1 MWRRHRIPILMNH
14 RRLAAVLFLLV
25 PALSAQRTIRVP
37 AEQASINAAYA
48 AAVSGDTILVAPG
61 EYRESLLIQGKNV
74 VLRSEEGPA
83 RTTIRGNGNQ
93 PVLQIQGSAITRA
106 TRIEGFT
113 VTGGRGSS
121 EGGGFFVQSGA
132 APVISRNIIE
142 NNTYC
147 GAGGGVACGFA
158 SPRIEFN
165 LIRNNRQFGCSGG
178 TGGAGVSVRGS
189 SSAEIVGNIIE
200 DNVHQTSSGGGI
212 GLFASGLTLVQGNLV
227 RRNQAV
233 FAGGIYGANMD
244 AELLIQN
251 IVVENQASR
260 GAGVELGGGA
270 TAVRMIGNTIA
281 NNIGGSAMFVFQLN
295 SGFRFYNNLIAG
307 SHGTAL
313 IEASR
318 MPSTTP
324 QMFHNLL
331 YNDAGPILD
340 RFGPIGGIVGI
351 QGNISADP
359 LFVDAAYGDYHIRL
373 DSPARDAGTQTV
385 PGGLPASDFWGQP
398 RIAGGPVF
406 GQVDIGADEDNGIR
420 PYGRGCEQNSPYL
433 ALARTS
439 GGEPRLG
446 NQNFALELRSA
457 KPNANCAIFIG
468 VSRDQWGNLA
478 LPWNMASLGMP
489 RCELLTSINDARLA
503 STDASGNATLP
514 YPLPNNPA
522 FQGLRFPVQWLI
534 AGPQNYIPGDL
545 SDAVLIELR

>member
-1 MWRRHRIPILMNH
+1 MIL
-14 RRLAAVLFLLV
+14 RTAAAFLVFV
-25 PALSAQRTIRVP
+25 PALAAQRTLRVP

-48 AAVSGDTILVAPG
+48 AAQNGDTILVAPG

-74 VLRSEEGPA
+74 VIRSEEGPS

-93 PVLQIQGSAITRA
+93 PVLQIQGTAITRA

-113 VTGGRGSS
+113 VTGGRGSN
-121 EGGGFFVQSGA
+121 EGGGFLVQSGA
-132 APVISRNIIE
+132 APVISRNVIE

-147 GAGGGVACGFA
+147 SAGGGVACGFA

-165 LIRNNRQFGCSGG
+165 LIRNNRQFACSGG

-200 DNVHQTSSGGGI
+200 DNVNQTSSGGGS

-270 TAVRMIGNTIA
+270 TAVRLIGNTIA
-281 NNIGGSAMFVFQLN
+281 NNVGGSAMFVFQLN
-295 SGFRFYNNLIAG
+295 SGFRFHNNLIAG

-340 RFGPIGGIVGI
+340 RFGPIGGVVGI

-420 PYGRGCEQNSPYL
+420 PYGRGCDQSSPFL

-439 GGEPRLG
+439 GGDPRLG
-446 NQNFALELRSA
+446 NASFALELRSA
-457 KPNANCAIFIG
+457 RPNANCAIFIG

-478 LPWNMASLGMP
+478 LPWNLASLGMP

-503 STDASGNATLP
+503 ATDAAGNATLP

>member
-1 MWRRHRIPILMNH
+1 MTARSATVF
-14 RRLAAVLFLLV
+14 LAALL
-25 PALSAQRTIRVP
+25 PTLTAQSTIRVP
-37 AEQASINAAYA
+37 ADQATITLALA
-48 AAVSGDTILVAPG
+48 AARSGDTILVAPG
-61 EYRESLLIQGKNV
+61 DYRESLLIQGKNV
-74 VLRSEEGPA
+74 VIRSEAGP
-83 RTTIRGNGNQ
+83 RVTTIRGNGSQ
-93 PVLQIQGSAITRA
+93 PVLQIQGSLISRA

-113 VTGGRGSS
+113 VTGGRGPND
-121 EGGGFFVQSGA
+121 GGGFLVQSGA
-132 APVISRNIIE
+132 SPVISRNIIE
-142 NNTYC
+142 NNTFC
-147 GAGGGVACGFA
+147 GAGGGVATAFA

-165 LIRNNRQFGCSGG
+165 LIRNNRQQGCSGG

-200 DNVHQTSSGGGI
+200 DNVMLTSSGGGI
-212 GLFASGLTLVQGNLV
+212 GLFASGLTRVEGNLV
-227 RRNQAV
+227 RRNTAV

-244 AELLIQN
+244 AEILLQN

-270 TAVRMIGNTIA
+270 SAVRVIGNTIA
-281 NNIGGSAMFVFQLN
+281 NNVGGSAVFVFQLTQ
-295 SGFRFYNNLIAG
+295 GFRFYNNLIAG

-324 QMFHNLL
+324 AMFSNLL
-331 YNDAGPILD
+331 FNDAGPILD

-351 QGNISADP
+351 QDNISADP
-359 LFVDAAYGDYHIRL
+359 LFVDAIYGDYHIRL
-373 DSPARDAGTQTV
+373 DSPARDAGTQSV
-385 PGGLPASDFWGQP
+385 PGGLPATDFWGQP

-420 PYGRGCEQNSPYL
+420 PFGRGCDQTVPYP
-433 ALARTS
+433 AIARTS

-446 NQNFALELRSA
+446 NQAFALELRGA

-468 VSRDQWGNLA
+468 VSRNQWGNLA
-478 LPWNMASLGMP
+478 LPWNLAPLGMP

-503 STDASGNATLP
+503 ATDALGNATLP
-514 YPLPNNPA
+514 YPLPANPA

-534 AGPQNYIPGDL
+534 AGPQNFIPGDL